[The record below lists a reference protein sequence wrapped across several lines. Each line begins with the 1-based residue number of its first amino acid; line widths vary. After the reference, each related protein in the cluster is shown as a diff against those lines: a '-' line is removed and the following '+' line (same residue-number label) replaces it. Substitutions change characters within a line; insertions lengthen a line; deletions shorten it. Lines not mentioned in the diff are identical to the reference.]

1 MVTVN
6 KLDEKGNQSG
16 SFGLEDAVFA
26 TRVRV
31 VTVGDALLRQLSN
44 KRKAHAN
51 TKDRTEVHGGGR
63 KPWRQKGTGRARAGS
78 IRSPLWRGGAVAMGP
93 RGEANYVKDMPKKA
107 RRAAMKSLLTSKTRK
122 GLVSV
127 MAPLALTAPKTKT
140 VIDILKNMELG
151 SQKVLFVLA
160 DRDVNFEKSVRN
172 IPAAKALLASNLNP
186 HDLLNYDRLVL
197 FEGAVQKIT
206 EGLA

>member
-16 SFGLEDAVFA
+16 SFGLEDAVFG

-31 VTVGDALLRQLSN
+31 VTVGDALVRQLSN

-78 IRSPLWRGGAVAMGP
+78 IRSPLWKGGAVAMGP
-93 RGEANYVKDMPKKA
+93 RGEANYTKDMPKKA
-107 RRAAMKSLLTSKTRK
+107 RRAAIKSLLTSKTRK
-122 GLVSV
+122 GQISV
-127 MAPLALTAPKTKT
+127 MAPVALTAPRTKA
-140 VIDILKNMELG
+140 IIEILKNMDLG
-151 SQKVLFVLA
+151 SQRVLFVMA

-172 IPAAKALLASNLNP
+172 IPAAKALLCTNLNP
-186 HDLLNYDRLVL
+186 HDLLNYDRVVL
-197 FEGAVQKIT
+197 FEGAVPKIT
-206 EGLA
+206 EVLA

>member
-16 SFGLEDAVFA
+16 SFGLEDAVFGG
-26 TRVRV
+26 RVSV
-31 VTVGDALLRQLSN
+31 VTVGDALVRQLAN

-51 TKDRTEVHGGGR
+51 TKDRTEVTGGGR

-78 IRSPLWRGGAVAMGP
+78 IRSPLWKGGAVAMGP
-93 RGEANYVKDMPKKA
+93 RGEANYTKDMPKKA
-107 RRAAMKSLLTSKTRK
+107 RRVAIRSLLTSKTRK

-127 MAPLALTAPKTKT
+127 MAAVTLATPKTKS
-140 VIDILKNMELG
+140 VIEILKNMDLG
-151 SQKVLFVLA
+151 AQNGGRVYFQ
-160 DRDVNFEKSVRN
+160 

-186 HDLLNYDRLVL
+186 HDLLNYDRVVL

>member
-16 SFGLEDAVFA
+16 SFGLEDAVFGA
-26 TRVRV
+26 RVRV
-31 VTVGDALLRQLSN
+31 VTVGDALVRQLAN

-51 TKDRTEVHGGGR
+51 TKDRTEIHGGGR

-78 IRSPLWRGGAVAMGP
+78 IRSPLWKGGAVAMGP
-93 RGEANYVKDMPKKA
+93 RGEANYTKDMPRKA
-107 RRAAMKSLLTSKTRK
+107 RRAAIKSLLSSKTRK

-127 MAPLALTAPKTKT
+127 MASLVLTAPRTKS
-140 VIDILKNMELG
+140 VIEILKNMDLG

-186 HDLLNYDRLVL
+186 HDLLNFDRVVL